1 VHPDHSVICEFRVK
15 NKEAF
20 KEAFTKVL
28 LMARQS
34 RKLKKV
40 GGISVDG
47 TKIRANASKH
57 SAVSYKR
64 AGEMIAELDLE
75 VAELMKKAE
84 DADSAPLEDG
94 LTIPDEIA
102 RRNERK
108 AVLNEA
114 KAEMEKMYKEA
125 QEEKAREKA
134 EEEKKKAEKK
144 QAQSVTAEAEPVK
157 SVEPVETVV
166 KPVET
171 EKPAE
176 TAAHTPPCLRPFSGH
191 QRTSGHRYPMNEFM

>member
-1 VHPDHSVICEFRVK
+1 
-15 NKEAF
+15 
-20 KEAFTKVL
+20 
-28 LMARQS
+28 
-34 RKLKKV
+34 
-40 GGISVDG
+40 
-47 TKIRANASKH
+47 
-57 SAVSYKR
+57 VSYKR

-84 DADSAPLEDG
+84 DADSAPLEEG

-108 AVLNEA
+108 AVLKAA

-125 QEEKAREKA
+125 QEEEVLAKA
-134 EEEKKKAEKK
+134 EEKKKEAEKK

-157 SVEPVETVV
+157 SVETVV

-176 TAAHTPPCLRPFSGH
+176 TAANKPEKVAGISKKDSVKPLDKYQYNFTDPESKIKNTHRRADGYFLFYRKFIVRRRP
-191 QRTSGHRYPMNEFM
+191 Q